1 MQEARGRGLGHA
13 IIPCWPFDLKPR
25 LTLMTTAPTPS
36 LRDQA
41 SSPSIPL
48 LEILEIGLFITDN
61 TPAPTPPPTQTLGS
75 FWPFPSILLPCVWEA
90 TALAL
95 QRTPSL
101 LSFSLIA
108 LLAEFPAQ
116 GDRQKKADP
125 PVSVCDSG
133 SQAFRGCKAGV
144 LRARVPPLASSLCQ
158 REASRCV
165 GHLGMECP
173 DVGLRW

>member
-13 IIPCWPFDLKPR
+13 IILCWPFDLKPR

-36 LRDQA
+36 LGDQA
-41 SSPSIPL
+41 SSPSMPL
-48 LEILEIGLFITDN
+48 LGILEIGLFIADN
-61 TPAPTPPPTQTLGS
+61 TPAPTPPTPPNPTQTLGS
-75 FWPFPSILLPCVWEA
+75 LRPFPSILLPCVWEA

-95 QRTPSL
+95 QKTPSL
-101 LSFSLIA
+101 LSFSLIS

-133 SQAFRGCKAGV
+133 SKAFRGCKAGV
-144 LRARVPPLASSLCQ
+144 LRDLSAPTGQFPLPA
-158 REASRCV
+158 
-165 GHLGMECP
+165 
-173 DVGLRW
+173 